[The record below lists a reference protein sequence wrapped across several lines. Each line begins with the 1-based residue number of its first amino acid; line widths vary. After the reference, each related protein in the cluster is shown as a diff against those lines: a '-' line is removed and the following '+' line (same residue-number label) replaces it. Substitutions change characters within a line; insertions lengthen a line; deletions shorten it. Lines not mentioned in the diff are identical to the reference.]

1 MLILKFG
8 YILNIKIFCEQNM
21 SEFILKR
28 GIYKV
33 FDYDDFRKNRG
44 IESEDEIDYDFD
56 YSYDY
61 PYEDEYDDSDRY
73 YF

>member
-1 MLILKFG
+1 M
-8 YILNIKIFCEQNM
+8 
-21 SEFILKR
+21 
-28 GIYKV
+28 

-44 IESEDEIDYDFD
+44 IEYEDEIDYDFD

>member
-1 MLILKFG
+1 MI
-8 YILNIKIFCEQNM
+8 
-21 SEFILKR
+21 EFILKR

-33 FDYDDFRKNRG
+33 FDYDDFSKNRG